1 MQTHR
6 HTCTWVSFWVHGD
19 SPYIYILYIY
29 IHILYTVTYC
39 IWCGILQK
47 PGQSLTAFR
56 DWGRTL
62 VVAWRLGTQRL
73 ARKPPGMGWEN
84 SHTEENSIWLQIA
97 CEIPYFCRE
106 EHKFTSYIKLSQ
118 ASPGTRV
125 WTHSHIFDGQK
136 HIYIYNFLSCSLDQ
150 AGCDYQDSPCLLS
163 NCRGTGEQIEGI
175 PVVLLLF
182 LCFPHVSCFLLV
194 SAGSSFNHV

>member
-1 MQTHR
+1 MYFIFIYTCR
-6 HTCTWVSFWVHGD
+6 HIGIHALGFLFGYMGIVHIYNILYIYCI
-19 SPYIYILYIY
+19 YIYILYI
-29 IHILYTVTYC
+29 YTVTYC

-62 VVAWRLGTQRL
+62 VVAWCLGTQRL
-73 ARKPPGMGWEN
+73 ARNPPGMGWEK
-84 SHTEENSIWLQIA
+84 SQTEENSIWLRIA

-106 EHKFTSYIKLSQ
+106 EHPFTSYFKFQ

-125 WTHSHIFDGQK
+125 WTHSHIFDGQQ
-136 HIYIYNFLSCSLDQ
+136 HIYITSCTCSLDQ

-163 NCRGTGEQIEGI
+163 NCRGTG
-175 PVVLLLF
+175 
-182 LCFPHVSCFLLV
+182 
-194 SAGSSFNHV
+194 